1 MPQKPIRL
9 LPIPPPPP
17 AQRVARD
24 ARFAAEGERRGR
36 YHLPEQLDSGS
47 PVGYRR
53 RLSLTQAEADRAAAL
68 LSLEPPEAFVEG
80 PGPTEQELFEE
91 ASLGVLSAR
100 QSTNYRGQ
108 RQTVLG
114 QEDSR
119 QLHLLLQRAGLPSL
133 AGATH
138 SLIGLYRPYWTP
150 FTMLLTFVG
159 HTALGSLATVPW
171 RAWKK
176 YSAEAVDIP
185 TIGYLPDLHI
195 GIWADAT
202 ERAALLASGGRRRAH
217 TLIGPWPGALRTQLE
232 DLAGLTLTERRAG
245 WRLGLVAQIGNVQA
259 GAAETGAGTGASLDA
274 IDPALCRKLGAL
286 LLSLRSERIQPG
298 VNQEEK
304 APAAYQARQEMDVP
318 AELVEMAGRAG
329 YNAFHRWTGCDREAA
344 KALLLMERVD
354 VLEGGKSGKE
364 RLREIR
370 KELEEITDKVV
381 AGIPL
386 WVDLPTGRKISTNAE
401 RGRKAF
407 ALTGQR
413 IYIGG
418 LSPAAVAAAG
428 IPWERALRAFGA
440 AASRSA
446 LVCELAGCIGIPE
459 GCDMLGGICL
469 MAGPVNQNDIGKQ
482 YYGYKDLLAGAH
494 PGTDATALLVW
505 TLKAKTVADPIG
517 NEEQLQSHARK
528 GALVDLRPAPHEAVN
543 LRIGGGIVPMRSRDG
558 RTNAERAFGDQQNF
572 VVAPDG
578 RHIPGNTGS
587 AWPRAWADVNPW
599 QERP

>member
-114 QEDSR
+114 PEDSR

-138 SLIGLYRPYWTP
+138 SLIGLHRPYWTP

-217 TLIGPWPGALRTQLE
+217 KRQRGA
-232 DLAGLTLTERRAG
+232 AGGEARAAERRAHAG
-245 WRLGLVAQIGNVQA
+245 AGGGHRLRQLARVVGVQHQHRRQTAAGEPGEERPVNPLRQDHRQAAVDAQAAEVRDGGEAARQIGERLVRQ
-259 GAAETGAGTGASLDA
+259 G
-274 IDPALCRKLGAL
+274 
-286 LLSLRSERIQPG
+286 ERIAAAVHIG
-298 VNQEEK
+298 K
-304 APAAYQARQEMDVP
+304 AIIQRFTN
-318 AELVEMAGRAG
+318 R
-329 YNAFHRWTGCDREAA
+329 
-344 KALLLMERVD
+344 
-354 VLEGGKSGKE
+354 
-364 RLREIR
+364 RLHKRHAQ
-370 KELEEITDKVV
+370 L
-381 AGIPL
+381 
-386 WVDLPTGRKISTNAE
+386 
-401 RGRKAF
+401 F
-407 ALTGQR
+407 ALG
-413 IYIGG
+413 
-418 LSPAAVAAAG
+418 
-428 IPWERALRAFGA
+428 
-440 AASRSA
+440 
-446 LVCELAGCIGIPE
+446 
-459 GCDMLGGICL
+459 
-469 MAGPVNQNDIGKQ
+469 
-482 YYGYKDLLAGAH
+482 
-494 PGTDATALLVW
+494 
-505 TLKAKTVADPIG
+505 
-517 NEEQLQSHARK
+517 
-528 GALVDLRPAPHEAVN
+528 
-543 LRIGGGIVPMRSRDG
+543 
-558 RTNAERAFGDQQNF
+558 F
-572 VVAPDG
+572 VVVD
-578 RHIPGNTGS
+578 
-587 AWPRAWADVNPW
+587 
-599 QERP
+599 